1 MTGIVIQEWAPVEK
15 NTLRGFVRAR
25 MPSGVIF
32 HDCAVHRKDSSWWVS
47 PASKPM
53 IGRDGQHMKD
63 QAGRPM
69 YAPVVT
75 FGSKELRDRF
85 SIAVLD
91 ALRAAHPEAF
101 E

>member
-1 MTGIVIQEWAPVEK
+1 
-15 NTLRGFVRAR
+15 
-25 MPSGVIF
+25 
-32 HDCAVHRKDSSWWVS
+32 
-47 PASKPM
+47 M

-63 QAGRPM
+63 QAGRPL